1 MESRCHFR
9 RHHNTEGGDNRM
21 NVTGIFSSRFQ
32 YKILADND
40 PIEVSECKIAFDME
54 DDISTH
60 TDFAI
65 ARSNMYVS
73 VKRRVSRICCCFSIG
88 TAIS

>member
-1 MESRCHFR
+1 
-9 RHHNTEGGDNRM
+9 M
-21 NVTGIFSSRFQ
+21 NITGIFSSRFQ

-40 PIEVSECKIAFDME
+40 PIEVSECKIALDME
-54 DDISTH
+54 DDIPTD

-73 VKRRVSRICCCFSIG
+73 VERRVSSICCCFSIG